1 MTETTNTG
9 NAAATPRFDL
19 DIEVDPTNGVG
30 GDGFVTGAEMNGA
43 VEVKRSTYI
52 AKMPFVFGTGTLMK
66 RLATIILPRNK
77 RIAILPHTVSTYD
90 KITDHE
96 DVPTDQAGILNYIF
110 DAREWTMHRGLKTER
125 RMIEFKFQVESPITV
140 TQIKQAPKVLELL
153 KKHQIYL
160 FGKRYMPAV
169 TTQPAGLLMNI
180 DARKC
185 SQVHLIEAFTLMA
198 EDKLNIKVFIDVVPH
213 RASVRVGKKA
223 IWGDFLKVM
232 VEAEHMNAVA
242 KLIQTSLRNKEM
254 NKRFDNVRLMPCH
267 PMRNMMTTETFRDM
281 IFTHNKTMYDIAE
294 VQVNN
299 VWDIDTEIKPNKVLR
314 EKLGLDGYPEDE
326 LFSFKDILIK
336 VFNDQWE
343 ESKVTDA
350 YLQRGRLNIV
360 CSKAAV
366 EEATIITDRFIEFMK
381 EHFDEG
387 DDSASKFA
395 EWLGC
400 NTPNNESRHPAR
412 SGTLIYGEERVLKAT
427 VNSFMDKNL
436 SALVEGIVPVAG
448 MAASKPDLARPPRV
462 AMTNRSRRVVHV
474 DPNEFHPSAVAAWST
489 ANAWAAADAPRVI
502 KAAIQKRNQ
511 KKQTPREVVTVDD
524 GTVSTGLLSTTTQ
537 AALTRMTETLEKFE
551 ENEKKNQTRISSL
564 DATIAQIANS
574 VAKITESQDRITKGH
589 VALQEAMIKMAKAN
603 EETKRMLQE
612 FTSRPAQA
620 QAQAQVQVQATT
632 IISEDT
638 EMESSLAGKRGADAI
653 STVGSG
659 RVTRSMTHQQ
669 ASGSTN
675 SQTGVTLPCTSFL
688 TGSDISDSTMRAS
701 PTNSSEDHGAGRE

>member
-30 GDGFVTGAEMNGA
+30 GDGFVTGAEMNGG

-96 DVPTDQAGILNYIF
+96 EVPTDQAGILNYIF

-153 KKHQIYL
+153 KKHQIFL

-169 TTQPAGLLMNI
+169 TTQPAGLLLNI
-180 DARKC
+180 DPRKC
-185 SQVHLIEAFTLMA
+185 SQVHLIEAFTLLVKN
-198 EDKLNIKVFIDVVPH
+198 KLNIKAFIDVVPH

-232 VEAEHMNAVA
+232 VEAEHMSVVA

-254 NKRFDNVRLMPCH
+254 NKRFDNIRLMPCH
-267 PMRNMMTTETFRDM
+267 PMRNMMSPETFRDM
-281 IFTHNKTMYDIAE
+281 IFAHNKTMYDIAE
-294 VQVNN
+294 IQVNN
-299 VWDIDTEIKPNKVLR
+299 VWDIDTEIQPNNVLR
-314 EKLGLDGYPEDE
+314 EKLGLDDYPENE
-326 LFSFKDILIK
+326 PFSFKDILIK

-343 ESKVTDA
+343 ESNVTDA
-350 YLQRGRLNIV
+350 YLQRGRMNIV
-360 CSKAAV
+360 CSKASV
-366 EEATIITDRFIEFMK
+366 EEATLITDRFLQFMK
-381 EHFDEG
+381 DNF
-387 DDSASKFA
+387 DDSENSASNFA

-400 NTPNNESRHPAR
+400 NNPENEARHPAR

-448 MAASKPDLARPPRV
+448 MAATKPDLSRPPRV
-462 AMTNRSRRVVHV
+462 ALTKRSRRVIHV
-474 DPNEFHPSAVAAWST
+474 DPNEFHPTAVAAWNT
-489 ANAWAAADAPRVI
+489 ANAWAAAEAPKVI

-524 GTVSTGLLSTTTQ
+524 GTVSTGMISTTTQ
-537 AALTRMTETLEKFE
+537 AAITKMNETLAQFE
-551 ENEKKNQTRISSL
+551 INEAKNQTRMTTL

-574 VAKITESQDRITKGH
+574 VAKITEAQDRISKGH
-589 VALQEAMIKMAKAN
+589 VALQEAMIKMAAAN

-612 FTSRPAQA
+612 FTSRKEQV
-620 QAQAQVQVQATT
+620 AQVNP

-638 EMESSLAGKRGADAI
+638 EMESSIAGKRGAADI
-653 STVGSG
+653 SKASEQGTPRS
-659 RVTRSMTHQQ
+659 VTRSMRQQ
-669 ASGSTN
+669 QQSGSNN
-675 SQTGVTLPCTSFL
+675 SQSGATLSCTSFL
-688 TGSDISDSTMRAS
+688 HTEHSDSTMRNS
-701 PTNSSEDHGAGRE
+701 PTYSSENHGAGGE